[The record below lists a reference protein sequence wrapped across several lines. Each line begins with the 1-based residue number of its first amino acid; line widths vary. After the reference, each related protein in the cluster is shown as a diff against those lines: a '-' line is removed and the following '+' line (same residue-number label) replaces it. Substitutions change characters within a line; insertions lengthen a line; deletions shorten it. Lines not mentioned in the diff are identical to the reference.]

1 MTDTNQSL
9 ARGLTILEAFSRE
22 TPELGVRELAR
33 RCGISRSIAH
43 RLVQTL
49 AARGFLEQNPETLR
63 YRIGGRAFEVGH
75 RYATASGVEDAALP
89 ILRGLTKDHEL
100 NAYLGVLRG
109 DHVVYLVALQ
119 SRGPIV
125 IRATLGSRTH
135 THSTALGKVLLA
147 AEPESSARALLGGRP
162 LPRLT
167 RATLVDVDAVMAEL
181 GEVRRRGYAVSNE
194 ENIAGVLAVGAPV
207 CDRSGRVI
215 AAVSG
220 ACPRYLTPDDRIAAL
235 AAAVVDAGARIS
247 RNLGFAGA
255 AVLPLPTVTGAR
267 STAARSPGC

>member
-1 MTDTNQSL
+1 MAETNQSL

-22 TPELGVRELAR
+22 TPELGVREIAR
-33 RCGISRSIAH
+33 LSGIGRSIAH

-63 YRIGGRAFEVGH
+63 YRIGARAFEVGH
-75 RYATASGVEDAALP
+75 QYATTSGVEDAALP

-125 IRATLGSRTH
+125 IRATPGSRTH
-135 THSTALGKVLLA
+135 LHSTALGKVLLG
-147 AEPESSARALLGGRP
+147 AEPEARARALLTAVP

-167 RATLVDVDAVMAEL
+167 RATVVDVDAVVAEL
-181 GEVRRRGYAVSNE
+181 REVRRLGYAVSNE

-207 CDRSGRVI
+207 RDRSGRVI

-220 ACPRYLTPDDRIAAL
+220 ACPRYLTPDDRLGSIADVVV
-235 AAAVVDAGARIS
+235 AAAARIS
-247 RNLGFAGA
+247 RNLGFVGA
-255 AVLPLPTVTGAR
+255 VAPALRTITAR
-267 STAARSPGC
+267 RSRA

>member
-1 MTDTNQSL
+1 MAETNQSL

-22 TPELGVRELAR
+22 TPELGVREIAR
-33 RCGISRSIAH
+33 LCGIGRTVAH

-63 YRIGGRAFEVGH
+63 YRIGARAFEVGH
-75 RYATASGVEDAALP
+75 QYATASGVEDAALP
-89 ILRGLTKDHEL
+89 ILRALTKDHEL

-125 IRATLGSRTH
+125 IRATPGSRTH
-135 THSTALGKVLLA
+135 LHSTALGKVLLA
-147 AEPESSARALLGGRP
+147 AEPEARARALLAGGP

-167 RATLVDVDAVMAEL
+167 RATRVDARAVLAEL
-181 GEVRRRGYAVSNE
+181 AEVRRRGWALSDE

-207 CDRSGRVI
+207 RDRSGRVI

-220 ACPRYLTPDDRIAAL
+220 ACPRYLTPDDRVAAIADVIVD
-235 AAAVVDAGARIS
+235 AAARVS
-247 RNLGFAGA
+247 RSLGFAGVA
-255 AVLPLPTVTGAR
+255 AATPRPITRGRPARGASR
-267 STAARSPGC
+267 C